1 MAKHKR
7 SVALFEV
14 INKDKRF
21 DRRGGAIPTPSWWYK
36 GKLAAPPPPSPL
48 PQQPQ
53 AMQPRQIVP
62 SASLSEAM
70 LGGAGEPPL
79 TRTSAAII
87 VGAIVVVLA
96 VGILWTR
103 WSHRTAASPNAAAI
117 LHGPA
122 HPDVMDIASPRPAPQ
137 LPPAVND
144 SAPVAT
150 HAASV
155 QTPARVPNQGYVVI
169 RVYLTQF
176 SATQTRD
183 LLNQHDIP
191 CTIERSVPGVSTQGF
206 AVIGLTPF
214 STIGTTQYTDYIQQI
229 KTVMNSKSVHPYWI
243 KWPAAGQTG

>member
-53 AMQPRQIVP
+53 AMQPRQIMP

-70 LGGAGEPPL
+70 LGGSGQPPL

-87 VGAIVVVLA
+87 AGAVVVVLA

-103 WSHRTAASPNAAAI
+103 WPRHAAVSPSAAVA

-122 HPDVMDIASPRPAPQ
+122 HPEVMDIAAP
-137 LPPAVND
+137 LPSVAVND
-144 SAPVAT
+144 SAPQAA

-155 QTPARVPNQGYVVI
+155 QTPTRVANQGYVVI

-191 CTIERSVPGVSTQGF
+191 CTIERSVPGVTTQGF

-214 STIGTTQYTDYIQQI
+214 ATIGTTQYTDYIQQI
-229 KTVMNSKSVHPYWI
+229 KTVMNSKTVHPYWI